1 MLRAEVLSLRRYM
14 DSLDIKALLNN
25 EVLRE
30 GYLNIGILLVS
41 VIKNSL

>member
-1 MLRAEVLSLRRYM
+1 M